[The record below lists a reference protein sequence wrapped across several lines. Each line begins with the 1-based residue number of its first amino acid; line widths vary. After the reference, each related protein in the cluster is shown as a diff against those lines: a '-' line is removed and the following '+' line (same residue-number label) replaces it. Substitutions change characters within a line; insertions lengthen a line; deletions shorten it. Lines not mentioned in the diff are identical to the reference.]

1 LKLETDAGTQTRTF
15 RFRPSEDA
23 GGGWQGVSTASWD
36 SSRPPI
42 NNSFG
47 GLDFG
52 FQPPAPPG
60 GSLRVVTTRIRPGYL
75 RKNGVPYSGGAT
87 MTEYFDRFDVP
98 GGDVL
103 LVDIAEVV
111 DPEYLAQPFW
121 TSTHFKK
128 QNDAAGWNPTPCD
141 CGVARRIDLVPWY
154 SSIIGSLTVAGG
166 ALASTSNAS
175 RPCP

>member
-1 LKLETDAGTQTRTF
+1 M
-15 RFRPSEDA
+15 
-23 GGGWQGVSTASWD
+23 
-36 SSRPPI
+36 
-42 NNSFG
+42 
-47 GLDFG
+47 
-52 FQPPAPPG
+52 
-60 GSLRVVTTRIRPGYL
+60 RPGYL
-75 RKNGVPYSGGAT
+75 RKNGVPYSAGAT

-121 TSTHFKK
+121 TSSHFKK

-141 CGVARRIDLVPWY
+141 RGVARRIDLVPWY
-154 SSIIGSLTVAGG
+154 SSITGFLTVAGG
-166 ALASTSNAS
+166 AVASTSNAA